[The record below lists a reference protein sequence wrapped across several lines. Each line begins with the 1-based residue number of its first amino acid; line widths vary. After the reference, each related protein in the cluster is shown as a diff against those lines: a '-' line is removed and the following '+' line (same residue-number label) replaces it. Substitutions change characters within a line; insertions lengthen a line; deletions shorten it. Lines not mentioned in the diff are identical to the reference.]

1 MLVTLA
7 SSTTAMRIKRY
18 LEKEGIS
25 ARIVQTP
32 KVLSRGGCGY
42 SLLVPESAKEKVLK
56 AAAMLTVRVRGM
68 YREEYNGTT
77 KQYVSLIK

>member
-25 ARIVQTP
+25 ARVVQTP
-32 KVLSRGGCGY
+32 KALSRGGCGY
-42 SLLVPESAKEKVLK
+42 SLLVPESAKETVLNG
-56 AAAMLTVRVRGM
+56 AAMLTVRVRGM
-68 YREEYNGTT
+68 YREEYRGTS
-77 KQYVSLIK
+77 KQYVPLLK